1 MKYYILDSRCREPN
15 KPFKTF
21 NKKAD
26 CKEWIMCGLYGT
38 EGAEQEH
45 YVDMLQQL
53 DLGKTTLD
61 YNWRYSKGFHIE
73 MQGLMKKF
81 GI

>member
-38 EGAEQEH
+38 EGLNKNI
-45 YVDMLQQL
+45 MLICCNNLIWVRQPWITIGDIARGFIL
-53 DLGKTTLD
+53 
-61 YNWRYSKGFHIE
+61 RCKG
-73 MQGLMKKF
+73 
-81 GI
+81 